1 MTDTLFDWTF
11 SYSKTVDEFLRQAEE
26 QASPI
31 MSVAW
36 GLEQCCDRTEI
47 VFLCCYAAYALV
59 ALVLGKMSLLKPV
72 RLLSVFV
79 HEFGHASACWLT
91 GGSVKKIEVY
101 NNEGGVTGYTGVS
114 ATWEFDDPACNGV
127 ETGALTSTFLP

>member
-1 MTDTLFDWTF
+1 MTDTFLEWTA
-11 SYSKTVDEFLRQAEE
+11 SYSESLDKFLRQAQER
-26 QASPI
+26 ASAT
-31 MSVAW
+31 MDVAW
-36 GLEQCCDRTEI
+36 GLENCCDRTEI
-47 VFLCCYAAYALV
+47 VFLCCYAGYALV
-59 ALVLGKMSLLKPV
+59 ALLLGKIGLFKPV

-114 ATWEFDDPACNGV
+114 RV
-127 ETGALTSTFLP
+127 